1 MMTRDPAEPNE
12 PSSSIVSMASSI
24 VSMASNASSKVM
36 ATTTRFPA
44 ANPSALTTM
53 GAP

>member
-1 MMTRDPAEPNE
+1 MMTHDPAEPNE
-12 PSSSIVSMASSI
+12 PSTSI
-24 VSMASNASSKVM
+24 VSMASNASSRVI
-36 ATTTRFPA
+36 ATTTPFPA